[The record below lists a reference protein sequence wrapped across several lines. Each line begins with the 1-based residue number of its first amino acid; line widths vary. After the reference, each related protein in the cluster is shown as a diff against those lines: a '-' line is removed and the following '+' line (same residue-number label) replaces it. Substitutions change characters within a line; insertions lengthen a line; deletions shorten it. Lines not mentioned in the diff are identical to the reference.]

1 MILWNFEKATCI
13 QCGTLQS
20 IARFK
25 TSHCLQHRFL
35 HKRGNVLVVGVLA
48 DRQAKQFLI
57 AVDSSPKRLRY
68 GYNPLA
74 SLATSQDLHNYSLMS
89 RAFNTFH
96 IQRFK
101 QVLW

>member
-1 MILWNFEKATCI
+1 MWNFAIDRALQDISLFGASLPSQTRKCI
-13 QCGTLQS
+13 SC
-20 IARFK
+20 
-25 TSHCLQHRFL
+25 
-35 HKRGNVLVVGVLA
+35 VGVLA

-89 RAFNTFH
+89 RAFNTFQ